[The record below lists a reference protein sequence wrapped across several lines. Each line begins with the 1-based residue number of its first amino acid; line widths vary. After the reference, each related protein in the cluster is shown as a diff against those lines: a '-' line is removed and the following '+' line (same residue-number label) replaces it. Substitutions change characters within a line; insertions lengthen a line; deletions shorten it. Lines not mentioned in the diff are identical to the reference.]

1 MIHWMAATRSYTPPR
16 RSGPSRRRD
25 GRRLDAGAGRHQN
38 PQVPPRLLALLL
50 LAALPVR
57 AEELIRVVVAEGLLG
72 LKLQG
77 DRLTVREP
85 VEEGAA
91 EAAARPLDGA
101 AVEVAARG
109 DGLRVGAAETGPVA
123 VIEAARPLRMGARVL
138 STVAV
143 VERTG
148 ASFRLIEELPLDDY
162 VAGVL
167 SGELPAS
174 FPAEAQKAQAVAART
189 YALVKKIE
197 AEAAGRSFHLGAGV
211 LSQVY
216 AGAAPNPSARAAAE
230 ATHGEVLVLGQ
241 EPVETFFHSSCG
253 GRTERGLDAL
263 GRDLPYLVP
272 VACGHCNQA
281 PGARWTLT
289 RTGAELG
296 KALGL
301 AGPVKSLQVTE
312 QTASGRASRVEAQV
326 GGTRVVYTAADLRQ
340 RLGWSTLPSLAFE
353 VKQRGGVFSFSG
365 RGQGHGAGLCQW
377 GAAGMAREGKAYREI
392 LRHYYPGTELAKL
405 Y

>member
-1 MIHWMAATRSYTPPR
+1 VS
-16 RSGPSRRRD
+16 
-25 GRRLDAGAGRHQN
+25 
-38 PQVPPRLLALLL
+38 PRLLALVL
-50 LAALPVR
+50 LAALPAR
-57 AEELIRVVVAEGLLG
+57 AEELIRVVVAEGLPG

-77 DRLTVREP
+77 ERLTVREP
-85 VEEGAA
+85 VEEGQ
-91 EAAARPLDGA
+91 EEPPARPVAGA
-101 AVEVAARG
+101 VVEVTARG
-109 DGLRVGAAETGPVA
+109 DGLRVGGLETGPVA
-123 VIEAARPLRMGARVL
+123 VIVAATPIRMGDRVL

-148 ASFRLIEELPLDDY
+148 AALRLIEELPLDDY

-197 AEAAGRSFHLGAGV
+197 AEGVGRSYHLGANV

-216 AGAAPNPSARAAAE
+216 AGAAPNPAARAAAD
-230 ATHGEVLVLGQ
+230 ATRGQVLVRGN
-241 EPVETFFHSSCG
+241 EPVEAFVHATCG

-263 GRDLPYLVP
+263 GRDLPYLVSVP
-272 VACGHCNQA
+272 CGHCNEA

-289 RTGAELG
+289 RSGAELG
-296 KALGL
+296 KALAL
-301 AGPVKSLQVTE
+301 AGPVTALKVTE
-312 QTASGRASRVEAQV
+312 RTASGRVARVELQV
-326 GGTRVVYTAADLRQ
+326 GGQRLGLAAVDLRQ
-340 RLGWSTLPSLAFE
+340 RLGWSRLPSLAFE
-353 VKQRGGVFSFSG
+353 VKEKGGAFTFTG

-377 GAAGMAREGKAYREI
+377 GAAGMARDGAGYRDI
-392 LRHYYPGTELAKL
+392 LRHYYPGTELIKL